1 MAFQDI
7 LWDMKI
13 SEIRDNLF
21 SLTDLKGLLNE
32 NTFDEHRGANSLS
45 WEGFFSEDPERLNL
59 GFMDALG
66 LGRGGVQVG
75 PNLLAGYFGDEIIAQ
90 KCQNMPKF
98 KDEYKAGRAKMREKL
113 LGTRKKSLDLNQPI
127 VALETFF
134 RERFQKEA
142 AVPEDAYTIFNIAS
156 DARANSEIGSIN
168 IPFNPNNVNPG
179 DSFSLFLMFFYDL
192 QSRLGTNVQ
201 KNVGAALEQIKN
213 YDQTNGTNFFDVINS
228 LVGNYTQTKRLSEES
243 YVGVIEETLLTPLNL
258 KYSSMADRTMVFT
271 ILNAYFGKPGLP
283 ELYNTLGALK
293 NNGLE
298 GELNARNLNKS
309 KNMVGGL
316 VLGAL
321 IIIDYSLGGFFDDAV
336 EIVAENFSS
345 PQLMPFRVS
354 SFRSVYEKKF
364 GLAGDYMKNLLD
376 CFNLPEEKMFDFL
389 TYSADMNTIN
399 NGIARWF
406 AVYGEDG
413 IRKLASLGLGSYSPQ
428 TEDNKNVSSI
438 EKIAGVAD
446 SIQSL
451 FGNSFSKYNISKRID
466 ISVADLLGNA
476 KDGLAK
482 MASFKKDIPEP
493 QKRLIAISESL
504 GERDVKFWEVL
515 SADNAIQDKT
525 QRNIFEFLRHNS
537 DGDVIWDYEY
547 NRPGKSDKVDEGLG
561 QKSIDIMG
569 TKNINGKNVVI
580 CFEYQGQQHYRPL
593 NVRKTDYDNEF
604 FTSLRDEILKLCG
617 FVVVGKN
624 GTRFVKRA
632 TVGSLT
638 EQEKRAAIITAYGSK
653 LTELSDLAAAQQ
665 KAGATNSSILFREPG
680 ADPDAKKRETVKEAF
695 AFKKLN
701 RRDISTQE
709 ALQYFAE
716 IVEKGIDDK
725 SVFGNPEIGGLIP
738 YIGSPYRYLEEIKT
752 AQDMTNDQMK
762 SEVVKERGWI
772 MSYVIPADCSEDE
785 VKYTEMMASKPE
797 AVFTW
802 NNEGKDRLISFLF
815 ENGFRGEIVSESRN
829 SLFGNI
835 VTEILRENSF
845 E

>member
-1 MAFQDI
+1 MAFHGV
-7 LWDMKI
+7 LWHMKI
-13 SEIRDNLF
+13 SEIRNSLF
-21 SLTDLKGLLNE
+21 GLSDLKGLLSE

-59 GFMDALG
+59 EFMQALG
-66 LGRGGVQVG
+66 LGRGGVQIG

-98 KDEYKAGRAKMREKL
+98 KGEYKAGRAKMREKL
-113 LGTRKKSLDLNQPI
+113 LGTRKKTLDLNQPI
-127 VALETFF
+127 VALEAFF
-134 RERFQKEA
+134 RDKFQREMA
-142 AVPEDAYTIFNIAS
+142 TPEDVYTIFNIAS
-156 DARANSEIGSIN
+156 DARANSETGSVN
-168 IPFNPNNVNPG
+168 IPFNPNTVNPQ
-179 DSFSLFLMFFYDL
+179 DPFSLFLMFFYDM
-192 QSRLGTNVQ
+192 QSRWGTNVQ
-201 KNVGAALEQIKN
+201 KNVTVALEQIKN
-213 YDQTNGTNFFDVINS
+213 YDQANGTNFFDVISS
-228 LVGNYTQTKRLSEES
+228 LVGNYTQMKRLSDEG
-243 YVGVIEETLLTPLNL
+243 YVGVIEKILLAPLNL
-258 KYSSMADRTMVFT
+258 RYSSMADQGILST
-271 ILNAYFGKPGLP
+271 ILNTYFTNSSLP
-283 ELYNTLGALK
+283 ELYNTLSEIK

-309 KNMVGGL
+309 KNMAGGL
-316 VLGAL
+316 LLGAL
-321 IIIDYSLGGFFDDAV
+321 IIIDYSLSGYFDDAI
-336 EIVAENFSS
+336 EIVTNNFSGQ
-345 PQLMPFRVS
+345 QLVPLRVS
-354 SFRSVYEKKF
+354 SFRSVYERKF
-364 GLAGDYMKNLLD
+364 GLAGEYMKNLLN
-376 CFNLPEEKMFDFL
+376 CFGLSQEEMFDFL
-389 TYSADMNTIN
+389 SYSADINTIN
-399 NGIARWF
+399 NGIANWF
-406 AVYGEDG
+406 TIYGEGG
-413 IRKLASLGLGSYSPQ
+413 IKKLASIGLGSYTPQ
-428 TEDNKNVSSI
+428 SEDNTPTSSI

-451 FGNSFSKYNISKRID
+451 FGNSFSKYNVSKRIE

-493 QKRLIAISESL
+493 QKRLVAISETL

-569 TKNINGKNVVI
+569 TKNVNGKDIVI

-604 FTSLRDEILKLCG
+604 FTNLRDEILKLCG

-632 TVGSLT
+632 TIGSLT
-638 EQEKRAAIITAYGSK
+638 EQEKRAAIITAYSAK

-665 KAGATNSSILFREPG
+665 KAGANRSILFKEPK
-680 ADPDAKKRETVKEAF
+680 ADPDARKRSVVKEVF

-701 RRDISTQE
+701 RRDVSTQE
-709 ALQYFAE
+709 ALDYFAE

-738 YIGSPYRYLEEIKT
+738 YIGSPYRYLEEIKV

-762 SEVVKERGWI
+762 SEVIKDRGWI
-772 MSYVIPADCSEDE
+772 MSYVIPSGCSEDE
-785 VKYTEMMASKPE
+785 IKYTEMMASNPE

-835 VTEILRENSF
+835 VTEILLENSF